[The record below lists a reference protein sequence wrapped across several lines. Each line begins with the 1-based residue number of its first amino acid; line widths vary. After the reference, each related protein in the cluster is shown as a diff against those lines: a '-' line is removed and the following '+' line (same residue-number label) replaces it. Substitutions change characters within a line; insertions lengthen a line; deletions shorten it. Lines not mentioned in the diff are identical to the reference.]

1 MLKMVNVVVAVPMM
15 VAVRVVKMTKS
26 QFIVPRISL
35 PSPSMQ
41 AQQILL
47 HKH

>member
-1 MLKMVNVVVAVPMM
+1 MLKMVKVVVAVPMTL
-15 VAVRVVKMTKS
+15 AVGVVKMMKS
-26 QFIVPRISL
+26 QFMATRISL